1 MRYSFPSTSYF
12 EELSSE
18 KVQSNNAEESDALK
32 RHIMKAQDDAVSDVI
47 ISLNGVAKNI
57 ESFTKTSERNAVT
70 AEAVMIKSKEA
81 SALALNNYATASAN
95 IAKEHSTVAE
105 QLHTVE
111 VSLMES
117 AKRLTSSEE
126 LEEESLQKEK
136 EENEKGTNLIHEVK
150 EKIIGLESASL
161 VIKEREMIAEISDI
175 LQNEREKVSREIND
189 FEIKNLKNDINNLSE
204 ASNRID
210 DLNILSSAMV
220 EEQIKDDKTILDIQE
235 KAVNYENQSIENKIL
250 IEEKEKE
257 IFALKNSMFVFV
269 NKIMDIEKTFG
280 SEIEKINSDKSLK
293 KLEKKLLDLQDFEI
307 KLAFE
312 NKKIN
317 FDVEE
322 SEKLKNEILED
333 ELNGLKDMEGK
344 FLKLNEV
351 ISKKNEKNIYDIENL
366 NASFSALEKKN
377 SDDLKELKLL
387 QSGGDND
394 LMDNLEKL
402 QDKQHSLTD
411 STKNF
416 FVRSETEFRQK
427 NLLIN
432 EKSDL
437 LNNEFIIMKSNFDDS
452 LDNYDIQNKISS
464 HIDVSSIENIKMK
477 IDTNILNLDN
487 SIHAKVMKVT
497 EDEIFT
503 MNQNLITS
511 SNQEKEKTRVSAKF
525 YFNLLIFLFFSCFF
539 YNSIKYYSI
548 FNFTVF
554 FFLLYLVMYYC
565 MQFNL
570 FMIVNIT
577 IN

>member
-1 MRYSFPSTSYF
+1 M
-12 EELSSE
+12 
-18 KVQSNNAEESDALK
+18 QSNNAEESDALK
-32 RHIMKAQDDAVSDVI
+32 RHIIKAQDDAVSDVM

-57 ESFTKTSERNAVT
+57 ESYTETSERNAAT
-70 AEAVMIKSKEA
+70 AEEMMMKSKEA
-81 SALALNNYATASAN
+81 SALALNNYAAD
-95 IAKEHSTVAE
+95 IAKEHTAVAE

-111 VSLMES
+111 ASLMES
-117 AKRLTSSEE
+117 SQRLVSSEK
-126 LEEESLQKEK
+126 LKEESSQKQKEN
-136 EENEKGTNLIHEVK
+136 NEKEMNLIHEVK
-150 EKIIGLESASL
+150 EKIIGIEI
-161 VIKEREMIAEISDI
+161 VIKETEMIAEISDI
-175 LQNEREKVSREIND
+175 LEKEREKVSREIND
-189 FEIKNLKNDINNLSE
+189 FEINNLKNDINDLSV

-210 DLNILSSAMV
+210 DLNALSSTMI
-220 EEQIKDDKTILDIQE
+220 EEQIKDDKTILDIEE
-235 KAVNYENQSIENKIL
+235 KTVDYENQSIENKIL

-317 FDVEE
+317 LDVEE
-322 SEKLKNEILED
+322 IEKLKNEILED

-344 FLKLNEV
+344 ILKLNEV
-351 ISKKNEKNIYDIENL
+351 TSKKNEKNINDIENL
-366 NASFSALEKKN
+366 NVSFSALENKN
-377 SDDLKELKLL
+377 IDNLKELKSL

-411 STKNF
+411 STTNF

-427 NLLIN
+427 NLLVN

-437 LNNEFIIMKSNFDDS
+437 LNNEFSIMKSNFDDS
-452 LDNYDIQNKISS
+452 LDNYDIQHKISA
-464 HIDVSSIENIKMK
+464 HIDIASIENIKMK
-477 IDTNILNLDN
+477 IDKNILNLDN

-511 SNQEKEKTRVSAKF
+511 SNQEKEKTRVSF
-525 YFNLLIFLFFSCFF
+525 FINFSIFLIFFLFPD
-539 YNSIKYYSI
+539 NSDK
-548 FNFTVF
+548 
-554 FFLLYLVMYYC
+554 
-565 MQFNL
+565 
-570 FMIVNIT
+570 
-577 IN
+577 

>member
-1 MRYSFPSTSYF
+1 MTSRPFSNYRLFYFFSFASYF
-12 EELSSE
+12 EETSSE

-32 RHIMKAQDDAVSDVI
+32 RHIIKAQDDAVSNVM

-57 ESFTKTSERNAVT
+57 ESFTDTSERNAAT

-81 SALALNNYATASAN
+81 SALALNNYATASAD
-95 IAKEHSTVAE
+95 IAKEHFAAAE

-117 AKRLTSSEE
+117 SLRLASSEK
-126 LEEESLQKEK
+126 LEEEASQKEK
-136 EENEKGTNLIHEVK
+136 EDNEKGTNLVLEVK
-150 EKIIGLESASL
+150 EKIIVLESASL
-161 VIKEREMIAEISDI
+161 AIKETEMIAEISDI
-175 LQNEREKVSREIND
+175 LQKEREKVSREIND
-189 FEIKNLKNDINNLSE
+189 FEIKNLKNDMNDLSE
-204 ASNRID
+204 ASNRIN
-210 DLNILSSAMV
+210 DLNTLSTAMI

-235 KAVNYENQSIENKIL
+235 KAVNYEHQSIENKIL

-322 SEKLKNEILED
+322 IEKLKNEILED

-344 FLKLNEV
+344 LLKLNEV
-351 ISKKNEKNIYDIENL
+351 TSKKNEKNINDIENL
-366 NASFSALEKKN
+366 NISFSTLENKN
-377 SDDLKELKLL
+377 LDNLKELKLL

-411 STKNF
+411 STTNF

-427 NLLIN
+427 NLLVN

-437 LNNEFIIMKSNFDDS
+437 LNNEFSIMKSNFDDS
-452 LDNYDIQNKISS
+452 LDNYDIQHKISA
-464 HIDVSSIENIKMK
+464 HIDIASIENIKMK
-477 IDTNILNLDN
+477 IDKNILNLGN

-511 SNQEKEKTRVSAKF
+511 SNQEKEKTRVSF
-525 YFNLLIFLFFSCFF
+525 FINFSIFLIFFLFPD
-539 YNSIKYYSI
+539 NSDK
-548 FNFTVF
+548 
-554 FFLLYLVMYYC
+554 
-565 MQFNL
+565 
-570 FMIVNIT
+570 
-577 IN
+577 

>member
-1 MRYSFPSTSYF
+1 
-12 EELSSE
+12 
-18 KVQSNNAEESDALK
+18 
-32 RHIMKAQDDAVSDVI
+32 MKAQDDAVSDVI

-351 ISKKNEKNIYDIENL
+351 ISKKNEKNINDTENL